1 MTNMRKK
8 IKRQF
13 AGYALKKRK
22 FMLFYFLYA
31 HFATMCVQSLLAR
44 EIEPCPLCNILV
56 YVDTSNLPDCFK
68 EK

>member
-8 IKRQF
+8 NKRQF

-31 HFATMCVQSLLAR
+31 NFPTKCVHGLLAR
-44 EIEPCPLCNILV
+44 GIKSCPLCNILV
-56 YVDTSNLPDCFK
+56 YVDTSNLLDCFK
-68 EK
+68 KK